1 MIRLEFQIGL
11 QYDVYSPT
19 HFMFHFAAA
28 HTPAQTVLAE
38 SASMNGVLTPAFVT
52 EPVYGNR
59 VLRLK
64 AGPGPLQVSYAATVD
79 IAHTLE
85 DPLTVAETPIDAL
98 PVEVLPFILASR
110 YCPSDRLVQFA
121 HTEFGQLP
129 PGYSRVEAIRAWVQA
144 RTRFTIGC
152 STPATTALDTLTE
165 QRGVCRDFSHLM
177 IALCRALNIPA
188 RFVTGLDY
196 GAHPSLGPPDFH
208 AYVEAWLGG
217 RWYLFDPTG
226 ISPVTGLV
234 RLGTGRDAADVAF
247 CTSFGSVR
255 LGVPVVA
262 IRAVEDAALGLEL
275 PQRTTLAVS
284 TAGDAGGAGYTP
296 MSTALAPPAL
306 RAPELRLVQ
315 NV

>member
-1 MIRLEFQIGL
+1 MIRLEFHIGL

-19 HFMFHFAAA
+19 HFIFHFAAA

-38 SASMNGVLTPAFVT
+38 SAAMNGAPVPAFVT

-79 IAHTLE
+79 IVHALE
-85 DPLTVAETPIDAL
+85 DPLTVAETPVDAL
-98 PVEVLPFILASR
+98 PVDVLPYILGSR

-121 HTEFGQLP
+121 HTEFGRLP
-129 PGYSRVEAIRAWVQA
+129 PGYARVEAIRAWVQS
-144 RTRFTIGC
+144 RTRFTLGC

-165 QRGVCRDFSHLM
+165 QRGVCRDFAHLM
-177 IALCRALNIPA
+177 IALCRAINVPA

-196 GAHPSLGPPDFH
+196 GADPALGPPDFH

-255 LGVPVVA
+255 SGMPVVTV
-262 IRAVEDAALGLEL
+262 RAVEDAALGLEL
-275 PQRTTLAVS
+275 PQRTALAVS
-284 TAGDAGGAGYTP
+284 TAG
-296 MSTALAPPAL
+296 TAVAANAAHASPAQLRETPAL
-306 RAPELRLVQ
+306 HVIQ